1 MARISTYP
9 LDSTLTA
16 GDTLI
21 GTNDAGQTINVTSQT
36 VVDFIN
42 TSGKL
47 QGNVSSR
54 FTYIPYVSGAR
65 SVASFALTAP
75 SADSLAFSGIT
86 DLVISDYTVN
96 DANFSSYFN
105 AISGGRI
112 IVQKA
117 IDISQFGIFDVTDVN
132 DTEGQTNFKTLDVTH
147 VHSNGTLE
155 KDEDYFIFLLQYDN
169 DISDKN
175 YVHTQQSVST
185 TWSVTHNLEKRPSVT
200 VVDSA
205 DNVVIGD
212 VEYVDN
218 NNVTI
223 TFASAFSGKAY
234 FN

>member
-54 FTYIPYVSGAR
+54 FTYVPYVSGAR
-65 SVASFALTAP
+65 SVASFGLTAP

-132 DTEGQTNFKTLDVTH
+132 DTEGQKNFKTLDVTMFTAM
-147 VHSNGTLE
+147 V
-155 KDEDYFIFLLQYDN
+155 
-169 DISDKN
+169 
-175 YVHTQQSVST
+175 
-185 TWSVTHNLEKRPSVT
+185 P
-200 VVDSA
+200 
-205 DNVVIGD
+205 
-212 VEYVDN
+212 
-218 NNVTI
+218 
-223 TFASAFSGKAY
+223 
-234 FN
+234 